1 MPAIVL
7 PMKLSD
13 RIRRWWSPAKWRDE
27 HPEVSDGEGFA
38 LDAEQ
43 RLTGTVGKEGLIPK
57 ATDAIDLGQRH

>member
-1 MPAIVL
+1 VTL
-7 PMKLSD
+7 RD

-43 RLTGTVGKEGLIPK
+43 RLTDTVDTGDLVAK
-57 ATDAIDLGQRH
+57 AREAQLQERP